1 MLCIILNAPF
11 LQLLIRNLPKFN
23 SVCPKKLCKILLLI
37 YFERLVVSVVG
48 SYLEI
53 DVLQGLNT
61 FNTVYA
67 EAVAQ
72 KYSVKKVLQKTK
84 LDCAKGLQFII

>member
-1 MLCIILNAPF
+1 MC
-11 LQLLIRNLPKFN
+11 
-23 SVCPKKLCKILLLI
+23 
-37 YFERLVVSVVG
+37 FERLVVSVVG

-67 EAVAQ
+67 EALAQ
-72 KYSVKKVLQKTK
+72 KCSVKKLFLKSLQNSLENTFYKQ
-84 LDCAKGLQFII
+84 LI

>member
-1 MLCIILNAPF
+1 M
-11 LQLLIRNLPKFN
+11 
-23 SVCPKKLCKILLLI
+23 
-37 YFERLVVSVVG
+37 VG
-48 SYLEI
+48 RYLEI

-61 FNTVYA
+61 FNTVYT

-72 KYSVKKVLQKTK
+72 KYSVKKVLQKIK